1 MRKQRMVAN
10 PLQLIAGKQ
19 PLGHDADNQV
29 LPLLVHLDEIRTGY
43 GRNESIRIVTIY
55 LKAMLSCVNNTDTK
69 RNDTLIRYMAEAGR
83 AWLAS
88 GENCMNKGIH
98 DRVTLT
104 GNDWQI
110 ISRAVR
116 MFLMVMPQVPLYIW
130 SGAITHA
137 RDIWDNAANLSS
149 PQH

>member
-19 PLGHDADNQV
+19 PLAHDADMQAF
-29 LPLLVHLDEIRTGY
+29 PLLVHLDEIRTGH

-55 LKAMLSCVNNTDTK
+55 LKAMLSCVNNTVTK
-69 RNDTLIRYMAEAGR
+69 RNETLIRYMAEAGR

-88 GENCMNKGIH
+88 GENCISKGIT

-104 GNDWQI
+104 GNDWQV

-116 MFLMVMPQVPLYIW
+116 MFLMIMPQIPLYIW
-130 SGAITHA
+130 SGAITQA
-137 RDIWDNAANLSS
+137 RDIWDSAANLSS